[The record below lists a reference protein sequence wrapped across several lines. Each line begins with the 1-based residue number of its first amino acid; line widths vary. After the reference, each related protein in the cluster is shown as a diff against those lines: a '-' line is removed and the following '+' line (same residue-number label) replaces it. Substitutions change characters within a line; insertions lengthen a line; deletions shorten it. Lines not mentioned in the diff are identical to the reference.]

1 MTLPLTYNWR
11 NLLARKLSTGL
22 TFTVV
27 AVVVLVLALLLSF
40 AAGIRASLVSSG
52 SDRNL
57 IVLTPGSTAESTS
70 IIRPDETAGLHMTPG
85 LARLETEL
93 HGLQADTPLL
103 SQEVCVQTTLWR
115 QDGSAANV
123 AVRGVD
129 DVARL
134 VHPEIRL
141 VAGRWLQQGALEALV
156 GVAAR
161 ERFVN
166 LDLDREIL
174 LGRQTNRAYKIVGIF
189 EAGGEALESEVFTP
203 RTILIDSY
211 QRRFISSVCLRL
223 AHPAA
228 ADEAIKYINGPAV
241 GLTARTE
248 TKYYEELYA
257 KTREIVVLTTILVGI
272 MGIGAAFAVA
282 NTMYAAV
289 DGRRREIAML
299 RTIGFSR
306 AAIMLSFV
314 LESLL
319 ICALACGV
327 GLAGSVAL
335 SGTQQDFL
343 SDTTWT
349 VLAYRLQIT
358 PGIAATA
365 LLAAALVGVA
375 GALAPAV
382 RAARTNILQ
391 AMRKG

>member
-1 MTLPLTYNWR
+1 
-11 NLLARKLSTGL
+11 
-22 TFTVV
+22 
-27 AVVVLVLALLLSF
+27 
-40 AAGIRASLVSSG
+40 
-52 SDRNL
+52 
-57 IVLTPGSTAESTS
+57 
-70 IIRPDETAGLHMTPG
+70 
-85 LARLETEL
+85 
-93 HGLQADTPLL
+93 
-103 SQEVCVQTTLWR
+103 
-115 QDGSAANV
+115 
-123 AVRGVD
+123 
-129 DVARL
+129 
-134 VHPEIRL
+134 
-141 VAGRWLQQGALEALV
+141 
-156 GVAAR
+156 
-161 ERFVN
+161 
-166 LDLDREIL
+166 
-174 LGRQTNRAYKIVGIF
+174 
-189 EAGGEALESEVFTP
+189 
-203 RTILIDSY
+203 
-211 QRRFISSVCLRL
+211 
-223 AHPAA
+223 
-228 ADEAIKYINGPAV
+228 
-241 GLTARTE
+241 
-248 TKYYEELYA
+248 
-257 KTREIVVLTTILVGI
+257 
-272 MGIGAAFAVA
+272 
-282 NTMYAAV
+282 MYAAV